1 MIRLLQSRWMHIRKQ
16 YKSFLFWLL
25 LPLFASAVYVAVD
38 TNIEDQLRVP
48 VGIVMEE
55 ETPLL
60 QELTDELEELPLI
73 EISYLSYGEAMYSLE
88 NHQLDSV
95 FEFPAQYDEAILHNN
110 RRGIVSHYTSNMS
123 LAAIPVKESVVSFI
137 QEQLNRSK
145 AAIAVEDLFDTYQ
158 MTPPT
163 TEDVAETS
171 KEIQESERLIE
182 TTFST
187 AGKRGHSTET
197 NSIISVLDVWILF
210 VLFSTMM
217 IFEWVVQER
226 NHPAFGRISFT
237 AYHPKKYILS
247 QVFIYIG
254 TFIVIDFVTFLVLV
268 YGMDQTI
275 PLSMLIACLL
285 FRTTIGLSI
294 FLGTLL
300 FKQRFSYVLGALIVC
315 IVLIGTSGM
324 ILPIEGITRHFP
336 LFATLHPL
344 QPIMHGEIGLTW
356 LLISI
361 GLCVIW
367 LFKKEN
373 VHAKRS

>member
-1 MIRLLQSRWMHIRKQ
+1 MMRLLHTRWMHVRKQ

-38 TNIEDQLRVP
+38 TNIEDQLRIP

-60 QELTDELEELPLI
+60 QELTDSMENLPLI
-73 EISYLSYGEAMYSLE
+73 EVNYISYHEAIHRLE
-88 NHQLDSV
+88 NHQVDSV
-95 FEFPAQYDEAILHNN
+95 FEFPAEYDEAILHND
-110 RRGIVSHYTSNMS
+110 RRGIVSHFTSNMS

-145 AAIAVEDLFDTYQ
+145 AAIAVEDLFETHNL
-158 MTPPT
+158 TPPPK
-163 TEDVAETS
+163 EDVKQTS

-187 AGKRGHSTET
+187 AGKQGNSNET
-197 NSIISVLDVWILF
+197 SAIISVLDVWIVV

-226 NHPAFGRISFT
+226 NHPAFGRIPFT
-237 AYHPKKYILS
+237 AYHPKQYILS
-247 QVFIYIG
+247 QVCIYIG
-254 TFIVIDFVTFLVLV
+254 MFLVIDFVTFSVLV

-275 PLSMLIACLL
+275 SLSMLIACLM
-285 FRTTIGLSI
+285 FRITTVLGV
-294 FLGTLL
+294 FLLTLL

-315 IVLIGTSGM
+315 VVLIGTSGM
-324 ILPIEGITRHFP
+324 ILPIEGIIRHFP
-336 LFATLHPL
+336 LFASLHPL
-344 QPIMHGEIGLTW
+344 QPMMHGEIGLTW
-356 LLISI
+356 LLISM
-361 GLCVIW
+361 GLCFLW

-373 VHAKRS
+373 IHAKRS